1 MGDATN
7 MVIMFAGELLK
18 KSESLLVMGLHPS
31 EVIKGYELALEK
43 TLEELECAYPFHL
56 PIPVLCRL
64 IIHKSK
70 ALSTWKLPQPLTHA
84 SLMTALRPAIA
95 AKQYGNEET
104 LASLVADAA
113 LSIMPSNPKNFNV
126 DNVRVVKIMGGSLA
140 SSRVVLGMVFGRE
153 PEGWYL

>member
-1 MGDATN
+1 MCVSIHLQSD
-7 MVIMFAGELLK
+7 
-18 KSESLLVMGLHPS
+18 LVYH
-31 EVIKGYELALEK
+31 
-43 TLEELECAYPFHL
+43 
-56 PIPVLCRL
+56 L
-64 IIHKSK
+64 IINL

-113 LSIMPSNPKNFNV
+113 LSIMPPNPKNFNV

-140 SSRVVLGMVFGRE
+140 GSRVVLGMVFGRQ
-153 PEGWYL
+153 PEGVCIARHLMRVRL